1 MDRPTRDHIQS
12 ATQAARAVL
21 EQDYAAQLQGDYDIL
36 PDGTIGAQPG
46 AHLDATKRTIR
57 RKLVAAVERRV
68 ATARNASEGVGAYV
82 REAAFTTLN
91 RFVALKMLEVR
102 GLVPAC
108 VTGGE
113 QAAGFKE
120 FGLLAPGLD
129 SMPDKGYRLYIESL
143 CDEVA
148 REVRVLFDRTDPAS
162 LLWPRRTT
170 LLRLFELL
178 NADELRGV
186 WAEDETIG
194 WVYQYFNSKDER
206 QKMRDPKR
214 GGSQAPRDAHELAVR
229 NQFFTPR
236 YVVEFLVDN
245 TLGRTWW
252 EMRPGRTAL
261 AEACRYMVRPPDEPP
276 QKRDPKD
283 PRELR
288 IIDPACGSGHFL
300 LYAFELLETIY
311 EEAWLEPELG
321 PPLWKAAGWTQAPTE
336 ARTAVVGEPRLD
348 PALPPHCFSCGAG
361 VPAAEAVFFLWT
373 YQVDRP
379 AGRPF
384 VYCPRCADSKHVDG
398 LRLPLH
404 EFDYARACRDG
415 WFEEATGLQFLDLAR
430 AFRFQ
435 AEVPEA
441 REALPL
447 LRRVRPGWIL
457 AHNLHGVDIDAR
469 AAQIAALAL
478 WMRAQRA
485 LKETPKPRPRI
496 DRTNIVVAEPI
507 PGDVTMRAE
516 VAAKLPEA
524 MRPIFARVL
533 DEMALAGDAG
543 TLLRVERAVGDAVAE
558 ARKRIGSMPR
568 QMTLGSWQ
576 KQAELLTEAR
586 VWETAEESII
596 AALREYAAGATDSAG
611 LRRRMFQHDAGQGL
625 AFVEVCQKKY
635 DVVLMNPPF
644 GAASLRVKREFER
657 AYPRSK
663 NDVYAAFV
671 ERGVELL
678 TRRGRLGAITSRTA
692 FFLSYFKTWRE
703 KVLLDLAPPTVF
715 VDLGAGVLDSAMVET
730 AAYCLELRE

>member
-1 MDRPTRDHIQS
+1 MDRPTREHIQS
-12 ATQAARAVL
+12 ATQAARAAL
-21 EQDYAAQLQGDYDIL
+21 EADYAAQLQGDYDIL
-36 PDGTIGAQPG
+36 PDGTVGAQPG
-46 AHLDATKRTIR
+46 AHLDAARRAIR
-57 RKLVAAVERRV
+57 RKLVAAVERRQ
-68 ATARNASEGVGAYV
+68 ATARNPAEGVAAYV

-120 FGLLAPGLD
+120 FGLLAPGLEGL
-129 SMPDKGYRLYIESL
+129 PDKGYRLFIECL
-143 CDEVA
+143 CDEVG
-148 REVRVLFDRTDPAS
+148 REVRALFDRTDPAS

-170 LLRLFELL
+170 LQRLFELL

-276 QKRDPKD
+276 ARRDAKD

-288 IIDPACGSGHFL
+288 ILDPACGSGHFL
-300 LYAFELLETIY
+300 LYAYDLVETIY
-311 EEAWLEPELG
+311 EEAWLDPDLG
-321 PPLWKAAGWTQAPTE
+321 PPLWQAAGWTEAPT
-336 ARTAVVGEPRLD
+336 APRASVVGEVKLD
-348 PALPPHCFSCGAG
+348 PALPPHCFSCGVQ
-361 VPAAEAVFFLWT
+361 VPAGEAVFFLWGRT
-373 YQVDRP
+373 SPP
-379 AGRPF
+379 AGRPLI
-384 VYCPRCADSKHVDG
+384 YCPACAGAKSVEG
-398 LRLPLH
+398 VRLPLRD
-404 EFDYARACRDG
+404 FDYATALGDG
-415 WFEEATGLQFLDLAR
+415 WFEAETGLQFLELAR

-485 LKETPKPRPRI
+485 LRDVPKPRPPI

-507 PGDVTMRAE
+507 PGDPAMRAE

-558 ARKRIGSMPR
+558 ARRRMGAMPR

-576 KQAELLTEAR
+576 KQAELITEAR
-586 VWETAEESII
+586 VWETAEESIL
-596 AALREYAAGATDSAG
+596 AALREYAAGATDAAG

-644 GAASLRVKREFER
+644 GAASLRAKSWIAK

-663 NDVYAAFV
+663 NDLLACFV
-671 ERGVELL
+671 ERGVEMLVP
-678 TRRGRLGAITSRTA
+678 RGKLGAITSRTA
-692 FFLSYFKTWRE
+692 FFLSSYEAWRKE
-703 KVLLDLAPPTVF
+703 VVLGMARPTVF
-715 VDLGAGVLDSAMVET
+715 ADLGAGVLDGAMVET
-730 AAYCLELRE
+730 AACVVEAA